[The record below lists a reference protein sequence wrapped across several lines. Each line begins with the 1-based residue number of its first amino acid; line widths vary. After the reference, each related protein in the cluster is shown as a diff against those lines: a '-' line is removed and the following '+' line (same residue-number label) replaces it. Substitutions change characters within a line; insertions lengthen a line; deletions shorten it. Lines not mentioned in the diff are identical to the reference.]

1 MYTALRLMPALGIVA
16 YILTREVLDRTTDL
30 AWFVKVLI
38 ALAVSA
44 PVVAGLSVLSD
55 RLAPRF
61 RPGGGG
67 PRADDARRR

>member
-1 MYTALRLMPALGIVA
+1 MHTALRLLPALGIVL
-16 YILTREVLDRTTDL
+16 YIVLREVLDRTTGL
-30 AWFVKVLI
+30 PWLLKVVI
-38 ALAVSA
+38 AFAVST